1 MLLGRNSPAVVVVVV
16 VAVKAVLRI
25 RFETPIPGDV
35 CSDPVLLGREFF
47 APRVEFEPLTTFD
60 DF

>member
-1 MLLGRNSPAVVVVVV
+1 MLPPPHNGGVRRGGGL
-16 VAVKAVLRI
+16 
-25 RFETPIPGDV
+25 ETPIPGDV